1 MSKKKII
8 YLLFLVLSYLLINLN
23 NPSNAQTIINYDKEY
38 KEGQKIA
45 KDIESYYKIVKDPA
59 VQERLDKIA
68 NRLQIYAREFSGVK
82 NLKLTIKAY
91 HSSDVNAF
99 ALPGGFIFVTTGM
112 LNFVRTDDEL
122 ACILSHETGHVVL
135 DHHRKQMELQKKYTL
150 VALAIIIAS
159 RGNAAA
165 SESASLLSMAMMNQ
179 YSIGLEKQADEFAIR
194 CAMAC
199 GYNPVG
205 LLTTMERLNARE
217 RSYQDIN
224 WGIYQNHPE
233 TEERIHYIIAALKK
247 YDVVIN
253 RRIAA
258 DYFKVTNNGPN
269 IYIEKDLWFNLQDYP
284 KIFPN
289 PFIDLTSVIKN
300 LNLAFDEEPS
310 IYDINVV
317 SEGDSVIIYVKNI
330 KVISAKD
337 TEENRKILT
346 SLCSELKK
354 VVWKNSLW
362 EAFN

>member
-1 MSKKKII
+1 MYKKKLIFFI
-8 YLLFLVLSYLLINLN
+8 LILLCYTLLNIKC
-23 NPSNAQTIINYDKEY
+23 SASSQTIVNYDADY
-38 KEGQKIA
+38 KEGEKIA
-45 KDIESYYKIVKDPA
+45 KEIESYYKIVKDPA
-59 VQERLDKIA
+59 VQERLNKIGE
-68 NRLQIYAREFSGVK
+68 RLQKYARDFSGVK
-82 NLKLTIKAY
+82 DLKLTIKAY
-91 HSSDVNAF
+91 YSNDVNAF

-135 DHHRKQMELQKKYTL
+135 DHHRKQMELQKKYAL
-150 VALAIIIAS
+150 VALAVIIAS

-179 YSIGLEKQADEFAIR
+179 YSIGLEKQADEFAIK
-194 CAMAC
+194 CAMEC

-233 TEERIHYIIAALKK
+233 TEERIHYIIADLKK
-247 YDVVIN
+247 YGVVIN

-258 DYFKVTNNGPN
+258 DYFRVTNNGPN
-269 IYIEKDLWFNLQDYP
+269 VYIEKDLWFNLQDYP
-284 KIFPN
+284 TIFPN

-300 LNLAFDEEPS
+300 LNLAFDKEPS
-310 IYDINVV
+310 IYDIRVVDDNKNVII
-317 SEGDSVIIYVKNI
+317 DIKNISVICAKNT
-330 KVISAKD
+330 D
-337 TEENRKILT
+337 ENRKILED
-346 SLCSELKK
+346 LCSRLKK
-354 VVWKNSLW
+354 IVWKNSLW

>member
-1 MSKKKII
+1 MFKKKFLLFFITLI
-8 YLLFLVLSYLLINLN
+8 TYLLLN
-23 NPSNAQTIINYDKEY
+23 FQDNAYSQTIVNYDAEY

-45 KDIESYYKIVKDPA
+45 KEIESYYKIVKDPV
-59 VQERLDKIA
+59 VQERLNKIGE
-68 NRLQIYAREFSGVK
+68 RLQKYAREFSGVK
-82 NLKLTIKAY
+82 DLKLTIKAY
-91 HSSDVNAF
+91 YSNDVNAF

-150 VALAIIIAS
+150 VALAVIIAS

-179 YSIGLEKQADEFAIR
+179 YSIGLEKQADEFAIK

-217 RSYQDIN
+217 RSSQDIN
-224 WGIYQNHPE
+224 WGIYQNHPD
-233 TEERIHYIIAALKK
+233 TEERIKYIIADLKK
-247 YDVVIN
+247 YGVIIN

-258 DYFKVTNNGPN
+258 DYFRVTNKGPN

-284 KIFPN
+284 EIFPN

-300 LNLAFDEEPS
+300 LNLALNEEPN
-310 IYDINVV
+310 IYDIRVIN
-317 SEGDSVIIYVKNI
+317 SKNSVIIDIKNI
-330 KVISAKD
+330 AVITAKN
-337 TEENRKILT
+337 TEENRKVLE
-346 SLCSELKK
+346 ELSSRLKNIM
-354 VVWKNSLW
+354 WKNSFW